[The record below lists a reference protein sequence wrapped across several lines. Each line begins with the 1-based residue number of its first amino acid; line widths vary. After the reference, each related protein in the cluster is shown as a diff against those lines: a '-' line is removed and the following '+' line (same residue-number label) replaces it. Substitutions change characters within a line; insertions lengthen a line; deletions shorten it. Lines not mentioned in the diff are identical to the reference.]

1 MYIDFKVYETS
12 KVEQMSDKAI
22 LQGES
27 NNTIFRFALP
37 EKIRGC
43 KIANYKQEIKFESEK
58 GQVLRFNMANGEFAL
73 NRDITAFK
81 SALVQLVLT
90 NNKDEDEP
98 IVWRTIPF
106 KYDFI
111 KSINAIKSKGE

>member
-12 KVEQMSDKAI
+12 KVEQMSDKAV
-22 LQGES
+22 LQGEN

-37 EKIRGC
+37 EKIRGYN
-43 KIANYKQEIKFESEK
+43 IANYTQEIKFESEK
-58 GQVLRFNMANGEFAL
+58 GQVLRFYMTKGEFAL
-73 NRDITAFK
+73 KREITAFK
-81 SALVQLVLT
+81 SVLVQLVLT
-90 NNKDEDEP
+90 NTKDEDEP

-111 KSINAIKSKGE
+111 KSINAVKSKGE